1 MKNILIPFDY
11 KIQDEYA
18 LDFAAKIARQ
28 SNSFLH
34 LLTFEESIYEETG
47 WANENNAT
55 VLATDHAINKRG
67 AFLEK
72 IRFLDAAY
80 IKTISLPAF
89 DITGINVLVSKLK
102 IDLLVAG
109 QHNKNTLN
117 ELVFGNTTEKLLR
130 NISCPIITVKEK
142 FKKEKINNIVFASD
156 FEEEIKQPFFK
167 LLHIAASL
175 NAKAHLLYVN
185 TPDDFKNTPYIRQL
199 LESFSE
205 DYKKDTFTVNSYNA
219 HLVDE
224 GILDF
229 SHEMSADLIGII
241 THEKTRFSLMSSS
254 MTEKISSKSDVPV
267 LAISI
272 I

>member
-18 LDFAAKIARQ
+18 LDFAAKLAKQ
-28 SNSFLH
+28 SNAFLH
-34 LLTFEESIYEETG
+34 LLTFEESVYDDQVYATDK
-47 WANENNAT
+47 NTT
-55 VLATDHAINKRG
+55 VLTAEHVINKRG

-72 IRFLDAAY
+72 ISFLDAAY
-80 IKTISLPAF
+80 VKTISLPVF
-89 DITGINVLVSKLK
+89 DITEINRLVSKLK

-109 QHNKNTLN
+109 QHNKSSFN
-117 ELVFGNTTEKLLR
+117 ELIFGNTTEKLMR
-130 NISCPIITVKEK
+130 NISCPMITIKEK
-142 FKKEKINNIVFASD
+142 FKKEKIANIVFASD
-156 FEEEIKQPFFK
+156 FEEEIKLPFFN
-167 LLHIAASL
+167 LLQLATSL
-175 NAKAHLLYVN
+175 NAKTHLLYVN
-185 TPDDFKNTPYIRQL
+185 TPDDFKNTAYIRQL
-199 LESFSE
+199 MESFSE
-205 DYKKDTFTVNSYNA
+205 DYKKDTFTVNTYDA

-229 SHEMSADLIGII
+229 CHEMNADLIGII

-254 MTEKISSKSDVPV
+254 MTEKISNKSDVPV